1 MWVDSSLTGVLIQR
15 SSDIMVALAERKSLR
30 RKNKTKQKNSQH
42 LDLRLIRSGAM
53 RKYISVV

>member
-1 MWVDSSLTGVLIQR
+1 
-15 SSDIMVALAERKSLR
+15 MVALAERKSLR